1 MSRIKMLLA
10 VSTAVAVSAAAL
22 AGVAGAAEPTGPYV
36 SLGAGLHMPR
46 TSDIL
51 FGAAAREADFD
62 NGFLVNGAFGYK
74 FDNNLRLEAE
84 LAHREAD
91 IDNVSGTAW
100 TGTQKAWSTMA
111 NLLYDFDTGSSVT
124 PYLGAGLGL
133 SWQGFKNNFRG
144 PTSPANFDGTD
155 KEFTWQGIAGVG
167 TGLTD
172 NLKLFLEYR
181 YIAVGTADFPANATP
196 ATPVISEHNDRSH
209 NLLVGFRYFFGAPPP
224 KAEPPKPAPPPPPP
238 PAAAAPPPPP
248 VPQKFIVFFDWD
260 KSNLRPDAAKIVAD
274 AAAYAK
280 STGKARIEAT
290 GHADTSGPPAY
301 NLALSERRAQA
312 VRDELV
318 RLGIPANEI
327 AVMFKGETQPLVATG
342 DGVREPQN
350 RRVEIELE

>member
-1 MSRIKMLLA
+1 MNKSKMLLA
-10 VSTAVAVSAAAL
+10 VSAAAITLSGAAL
-22 AGVAGAAEPTGPYV
+22 AADPTGPYV

-51 FGAAAREADFD
+51 FGAATREADFD

-84 LAHREAD
+84 LGHREAD

-100 TGTQKAWSTMA
+100 TGSQKAWSTMA
-111 NLLYDFDTGSSVT
+111 NLVYDFDTASNVT

-133 SWQGFKNNFRG
+133 SWLGFKDNFRG
-144 PTSPANFDGTD
+144 PTSAANFDGTD
-155 KEFTWQGIAGVG
+155 KEFTWQGIAGIG
-167 TGLTD
+167 TGVTD

-181 YIAVGTADFPANATP
+181 YIAVGNAAFPANATP
-196 ATPVISEHNDRSH
+196 ATPVISDHSDRSH

-248 VPQKFIVFFDWD
+248 PVPQKFIVFFDWD
-260 KSNLRPDAAKIVAD
+260 KSNLRADAAKIVSD

-290 GHADTSGPPAY
+290 GHADTSGTPAY

-312 VRDELV
+312 VRNELV

-327 AVMFKGETQPLVATG
+327 AVMFRGESQPLVATG